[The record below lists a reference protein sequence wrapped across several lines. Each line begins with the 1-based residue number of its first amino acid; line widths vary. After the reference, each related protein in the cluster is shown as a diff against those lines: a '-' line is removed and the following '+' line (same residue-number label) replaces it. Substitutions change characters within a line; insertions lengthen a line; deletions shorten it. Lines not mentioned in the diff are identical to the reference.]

1 MSMLALDRALLV
13 EKDTQILELK
23 DKISAIQRSI
33 SELRATKR
41 SIQQRIS
48 SYKYPVLTLPTEII
62 THIFLHCIPL
72 YPEPPP
78 LVGLRSP
85 TTLTNICRKW
95 RQIALATP
103 RLWRAL
109 KLTPSYML
117 PPEEIVASIVALWTE
132 RSACTP
138 LSIFTNHSPQV
149 MPHLLPHRSRWEY
162 LNLDFDSGSQIKTL
176 HIDGPMPLLR
186 SLTLAVWD
194 AVDTPLPLLEVPL
207 LRTVVIDDHG
217 PPSLVLPWSQLTSL
231 TLRRTHPD
239 ACLSILR
246 AASQLVE
253 CRLRLWSQHT
263 PLGGGVVV
271 LPRLESLVFERK
283 GEICRD
289 FFQSLVTP
297 ALLRL
302 EIPEAFLRPHSVETL
317 KAFISKSGCTL
328 QSLQITELASLLSY
342 CSYTVAFSSIPQ
354 VSFL

>member
-13 EKDTQILELK
+13 ERETQILELK

-33 SELRATKR
+33 SELHAVKR
-41 SIQQRIS
+41 SIQERID
-48 SYKYPVLTLPTEII
+48 SYTYPVLALPTEII
-62 THIFLHCIPL
+62 TQIFLHYIPL
-72 YPEPPP
+72 YPQPPP

-85 TTLTNICRKW
+85 TTLTHICRKW

-117 PPEEIVASIVALWTE
+117 PSEEIVASIVALWTE
-132 RSACTP
+132 RSACTT
-138 LSIFTNHSPQV
+138 LSIFANHSPQV
-149 MPHLLPHRSRWEY
+149 MPLLLPHRSRWEY
-162 LNLDFDSGSQIKTL
+162 LNLDFDNGSQIQTL

-207 LRTVVIDDHG
+207 LRTVVINDHG

-231 TLRRTHPD
+231 TLRTTHPD

-246 AASQLVE
+246 AASQLVQ
-253 CRLRLWSQHT
+253 CRLHLWSQPT
-263 PLGGGVVV
+263 PLGGAAVV
-271 LPRLESLVFERK
+271 LPRLESLVLERDSEVCREFFE
-283 GEICRD
+283 
-289 FFQSLVTP
+289 SLVAP
-297 ALLRL
+297 ALRRL
-302 EIPEAFLRPHSVETL
+302 EIPEAFLRPHVVETL
-317 KAFISKSGCTL
+317 NAFISKSGCTL
-328 QSLQITELASLLSY
+328 QSLQITKLAALLSY